1 MSPKRRERWY
11 SMDGQRR
18 IHQSALQSNA
28 GPRRLISLIV
38 LLVLVLIMIQQVS
51 DPKKVG
57 KVAGAVGLLP
67 QSTQKNATQNNAT
80 QNIATQSNPASPSN
94 PSGASSVLAPQSP
107 LDLPSK
113 QVPDGLS
120 PAVEALGLASPDPD
134 VERQSQVLE
143 VLLKNLPDDVKATL
157 ADRLFGIIDQRAPQS
172 SDPTGSDRQSG
183 LKLWSSDAQRSILR
197 WIDLS
202 DSTTADHAMLTEVRE
217 SLERWTQLEPLSSP
231 PESLAGFQRS
241 LQLAMDRALM
251 SDLSDNTP
259 WKTTERLAL
268 ARLLVRA
275 SDLSPQF
282 DTLIRIDAVP
292 TIAIPQLLSQTDT
305 LRGRCFRTL
314 GTIGRIDQPSSMEL
328 ADGRKLNYSVF
339 WLRPEDL
346 SDQPINV
353 YVPEGVA
360 AARELQVG
368 DSLQVAGLIA
378 KRRAYASKRG
388 GEIAPVLIATGLLL
402 DDASEP
408 QGPSLANKGQS
419 LGISKEL
426 ARLRNPIP
434 WIPPVDRQIPLDLV
448 ERALSGH
455 LGKIPF
461 GSSETNDVDSL
472 ARNPY
477 VLASLATVL
486 KFQNEIDTVVSG
498 DNSAMLAVAP
508 DPREFQGQG
517 LLGAW
522 HGQVIEA
529 RTIRIDPNLM
539 PGLGWKEVYA
549 LKLAPNLQVIAK
561 DVPALWLSASELN
574 QPICVQGLGLISMEK
589 ENQPQ
594 GGNSHVPQVVV
605 ASRVAWQSHRSTTG
619 PSTAQQASGL
629 QPELSAGW
637 SALLRSHWDLAFC
650 DAIELLQG
658 QSLTSK
664 DTRPFYTLLA
674 ASNEPQS
681 QETQARA
688 YSVMEWIR
696 RTESMKSTKSL
707 VREQQRSVAERIDA
721 RVQIR
726 RIQRVDVRN
735 AQSQAWL
742 GSNHYY
748 QLDGL
753 ADIGPS
759 RIEVKYGK
767 EYEPIAYEREFPI
780 TLVATKLPAWLL
792 SDPTTLISSSD
803 LSQETIDLDSASS
816 IAWTTKIRVDVSGYA
831 YRIWRFRTPQVSAV
845 TQDTGYQQAP
855 MLVVDRWNLP
865 EGPLVSDTL
874 QSDRASS
881 SSSSN
886 SWSIGSILTTLL
898 GLLAIAWIAY
908 RMNATAKPRLK
919 PPERRKDRI

>member
-1 MSPKRRERWY
+1 
-11 SMDGQRR
+11 
-18 IHQSALQSNA
+18 
-28 GPRRLISLIV
+28 
-38 LLVLVLIMIQQVS
+38 MIQQVS

-67 QSTQKNATQNNAT
+67 QSTQNNATQNNPP
-80 QNIATQSNPASPSN
+80 QSNTASPSN

-107 LDLPSK
+107 TDLPKSTDLPSE

-120 PAVEALGLASPDPD
+120 TAVEALGLASPDPD

-143 VLLKNLPDDVKATL
+143 VLLKNLPDGVKATL
-157 ADRLFGIIDQRAPQS
+157 ADRLFGILDQRAPQS
-172 SDPTGSDRQSG
+172 PDPTASDRQAG

-202 DSTTADHAMLTEVRE
+202 DSTTADHTMLTEVRE
-217 SLERWTQLEPLSSP
+217 SLERWTQLEP
-231 PESLAGFQRS
+231 LAGFQRS

-251 SDLSDNTP
+251 SDLADNTP

-275 SDLSPQF
+275 SDLSRQF
-282 DTLIRIDAVP
+282 DTSIRIDAVP

-368 DSLQVAGLIA
+368 DSLHVAGLIA

-408 QGPSLANKGQS
+408 QGPSLANNGQS
-419 LGISKEL
+419 LVISKEL

-472 ARNPY
+472 AKNTS

-508 DPREFQGQG
+508 NPLEFQGQG

-561 DVPALWLSASELN
+561 DVPALWLSASALN

-589 ENQPQ
+589 ESQPQ
-594 GGNSHVPQVVV
+594 GGNPRVPQVVV
-605 ASRVAWQSHRSTTG
+605 ASRVSWQFHRSATG
-619 PSTAQQASGL
+619 SSTAQQASGL

-637 SALLRSHWDLAFC
+637 SALLRSNWDLAFC
-650 DAIELLQG
+650 DAIELLHG

-696 RTESMKSTKSL
+696 RTESMKSNKSL
-707 VREQQRSVAERIDA
+707 VREQQRSVGERIDA

-742 GSNHYY
+742 GSNHYF

-767 EYEPIAYEREFPI
+767 DYEPIAYEREFPI

-865 EGPLVSDTL
+865 EGPLVSDSL
-874 QSDRASS
+874 ESDRASVP
-881 SSSSN
+881 SN
-886 SWSIGSILTTLL
+886 MWSIGSILTTLL
-898 GLLAIAWIAY
+898 GLLAIAWFAY

>member
-1 MSPKRRERWY
+1 
-11 SMDGQRR
+11 MDGQRR

-57 KVAGAVGLLP
+57 RVAGAVGLLP
-67 QSTQKNATQNNAT
+67 QSPQNNATRNNAT
-80 QNIATQSNPASPSN
+80 QNHPATASN
-94 PSGASSVLAPQSP
+94 PSGASSVPAPQSP
-107 LDLPSK
+107 TDLPSK

-157 ADRLFGIIDQRAPQS
+157 ADRLFGIIDQRAPKS
-172 SDPTGSDRQSG
+172 SDPTGSDRQAG

-202 DSTTADHAMLTEVRE
+202 DSTAADHAMLTEVRE
-217 SLERWTQLEPLSSP
+217 SLDRWTQLEPLAPP

-251 SDLSDNTP
+251 SDLADNTP

-275 SDLSPQF
+275 SDLSRQF
-282 DTLIRIDAVP
+282 DHAIRIDAVP
-292 TIAIPQLLSQTDT
+292 SIAIPQLLSQTDT

-408 QGPSLANKGQS
+408 QGPSLANNGQS

-448 ERALSGH
+448 ERSLSGH

-461 GSSETNDVDSL
+461 GSSESNDVDSL
-472 ARNPY
+472 ARNPS

-498 DNSAMLAVAP
+498 YNSAMLAVAP
-508 DPREFQGQG
+508 NPLEFQGQG

-594 GGNSHVPQVVV
+594 GENPRVPQVVV

-619 PSTAQQASGL
+619 PSTAQEASGL

-742 GSNHYY
+742 GSNHYF

-767 EYEPIAYEREFPI
+767 DYEPIAYEREFPI

-792 SDPTTLISSSD
+792 SDPATLISSSD

-865 EGPLVSDTL
+865 EGPLVSDSL
-874 QSDRASS
+874 QSDRASSS

-898 GLLAIAWIAY
+898 GLLAIAWFAY
-908 RMNATAKPRLK
+908 RMNATAKARLK

>member
-1 MSPKRRERWY
+1 
-11 SMDGQRR
+11 MDGQRR

-67 QSTQKNATQNNAT
+67 QSTQNNATQNNPP
-80 QNIATQSNPASPSN
+80 QSNTASPSN

-107 LDLPSK
+107 TDLPKSTDLPSE

-120 PAVEALGLASPDPD
+120 TAVEALGLASPDPD

-143 VLLKNLPDDVKATL
+143 VLLKNLPDGVKATL
-157 ADRLFGIIDQRAPQS
+157 ADRLFGILDQRAPQS
-172 SDPTGSDRQSG
+172 PDPTASDRQAG

-202 DSTTADHAMLTEVRE
+202 DSTTADHTMLTEVRE
-217 SLERWTQLEPLSSP
+217 SLERWTQLEP
-231 PESLAGFQRS
+231 LAGFQRS

-251 SDLSDNTP
+251 SDLADNTP

-275 SDLSPQF
+275 SDLSRQF
-282 DTLIRIDAVP
+282 DTSIRIDAVP

-368 DSLQVAGLIA
+368 DSLHVAGLIA

-408 QGPSLANKGQS
+408 QGPSLANNGQS
-419 LGISKEL
+419 LVISKEL

-472 ARNPY
+472 AKNTS

-508 DPREFQGQG
+508 NPLEFQGQG

-561 DVPALWLSASELN
+561 DVPALWLSASALN

-589 ENQPQ
+589 ESQPQ
-594 GGNSHVPQVVV
+594 GGNPRVPQVVV
-605 ASRVAWQSHRSTTG
+605 ASRVAWQSHRSATG
-619 PSTAQQASGL
+619 SSTAQQASGL

-637 SALLRSHWDLAFC
+637 SALLRSNWDLAFC

-696 RTESMKSTKSL
+696 RTESMKSNKSL
-707 VREQQRSVAERIDA
+707 VREQQRSVGERIDA

-742 GSNHYY
+742 GSNHYF

-767 EYEPIAYEREFPI
+767 DYEPIAYEREFPI

-865 EGPLVSDTL
+865 EGPLVSDSL
-874 QSDRASS
+874 ESDRASVP
-881 SSSSN
+881 SN
-886 SWSIGSILTTLL
+886 MWSIGSILTTLL
-898 GLLAIAWIAY
+898 GLLAIAWFAY

>member
-1 MSPKRRERWY
+1 
-11 SMDGQRR
+11 
-18 IHQSALQSNA
+18 
-28 GPRRLISLIV
+28 
-38 LLVLVLIMIQQVS
+38 MIQQVS

-67 QSTQKNATQNNAT
+67 QSNT
-80 QNIATQSNPASPSN
+80 ASPSN

-107 LDLPSK
+107 TDLPKSTDLPSE

-120 PAVEALGLASPDPD
+120 TAVEALGLASPDPD

-157 ADRLFGIIDQRAPQS
+157 ADRLFGILDQRAPQS
-172 SDPTGSDRQSG
+172 PDPTASDRQAG
-183 LKLWSSDAQRSILR
+183 LKLWSSDAQRSIVR

-217 SLERWTQLEPLSSP
+217 SLERWTQLEPL
-231 PESLAGFQRS
+231 AGFQRS

-251 SDLSDNTP
+251 SDLADNTP

-275 SDLSPQF
+275 SDLSRQF
-282 DTLIRIDAVP
+282 DTSIRIDAVP

-402 DDASEP
+402 ADASEP
-408 QGPSLANKGQS
+408 QGPSLANNGQS

-472 ARNPY
+472 AKNPS

-486 KFQNEIDTVVSG
+486 KFQNEIDTVVSS

-508 DPREFQGQG
+508 NPLEFQGQG

-561 DVPALWLSASELN
+561 DVPALWLSASALN

-594 GGNSHVPQVVV
+594 GENPRVPQVVV

-619 PSTAQQASGL
+619 SSTALQASGL
-629 QPELSAGW
+629 QPELSPGW
-637 SALLRSHWDLAFC
+637 TALLRSHWDLAFC

-674 ASNEPQS
+674 ASNEAQS

-742 GSNHYY
+742 GSNHYF

-767 EYEPIAYEREFPI
+767 DYEPIAYEREFPI

-865 EGPLVSDTL
+865 EGPLVSDRL
-874 QSDRASS
+874 ESDRASVP
-881 SSSSN
+881 SN

-898 GLLAIAWIAY
+898 GLLAIAWFAY

>member
-1 MSPKRRERWY
+1 
-11 SMDGQRR
+11 
-18 IHQSALQSNA
+18 
-28 GPRRLISLIV
+28 
-38 LLVLVLIMIQQVS
+38 MIQQVS

-67 QSTQKNATQNNAT
+67 PTSQNDATQNHATQNNAEM
-80 QNIATQSNPASPSN
+80 PSN
-94 PSGASSVLAPQSP
+94 SLVTSSGRALESPPEIPSS
-107 LDLPSK
+107 
-113 QVPDGLS
+113 QVSDGLS
-120 PAVEALGLASPDPD
+120 GVVEGLGLSSPDPD

-143 VLLKNLPDDVKATL
+143 VLLKNLPDEVKATL
-157 ADRLFGIIDQRAPQS
+157 AERLFGIIDQKAPQS
-172 SDPTGSDRQSG
+172 PVPTASDRQAS
-183 LKLWSSDAQRSILR
+183 LKLWSSDAQRSIQR

-202 DSTTADHAMLTEVRE
+202 DSTTADHAMLNALLER
-217 SLERWTQLEPLSSP
+217 LERWTQLEPMAP
-231 PESLAGFQRS
+231 GPESLAGFQRS
-241 LQLAMDRALM
+241 LQLAFDRALM

-275 SDLSPQF
+275 SDLFRQLDPS
-282 DTLIRIDAVP
+282 IRIDAVP

-305 LRGRCFRTL
+305 LRGRCFRTR

-328 ADGRKLNYSVF
+328 ADGRKLNYMVF
-339 WLRPEDL
+339 WLKPEDL

-378 KRRAYASKRG
+378 KRRAYASNRG

-402 DDASEP
+402 DVAPEL
-408 QGPSLANKGQS
+408 QGSSLANNGQS
-419 LGISKEL
+419 LMISKEL
-426 ARLRNPIP
+426 ARLRNPMP
-434 WIPPVDRQIPLDLV
+434 WTPPVDRQIPLDLV

-461 GSSETNDVDSL
+461 GSSKSNDKTKDESNDVDSL
-472 ARNPY
+472 ARNLS

-498 DNSAMLAVAP
+498 ENSALLSVAP
-508 DPREFQGQG
+508 NPEEFQGQG

-529 RTIRIDPNLM
+529 RTLRIDPNLM

-574 QPICVQGLGLISMEK
+574 QPICVQGLGLISQVQ
-589 ENQPQ
+589 ENHSEA
-594 GGNSHVPQVVV
+594 GNRSLPQVVI
-605 ASRVAWQSHRSTTG
+605 ASRVAWQSHRSATG
-619 PSTAQQASGL
+619 QSTDQLAIGL
-629 QPELSAGW
+629 QPKLSPGW
-637 SALLRSHWDLAFC
+637 TALLRSHWDLASC
-650 DAIELLQG
+650 DAIELLHG

-674 ASNEPQS
+674 ASNETQS
-681 QETQARA
+681 QETEARA

-767 EYEPIAYEREFPI
+767 DYEPIAYEREFPI

-803 LSQETIDLDSASS
+803 LSQETTDLDSASS

-855 MLVVDRWNLP
+855 MLVVDRWNLSQ
-865 EGPLVSDTL
+865 GPLGADSL
-874 QSDRASS
+874 GSDRATGP
-881 SSSSN
+881 SN

-898 GLLAIAWIAY
+898 GLLAIAWFAY
-908 RMNATAKPRLK
+908 RLYA
-919 PPERRKDRI
+919 

>member
-1 MSPKRRERWY
+1 
-11 SMDGQRR
+11 MDGQRR

-67 QSTQKNATQNNAT
+67 QSTQNNATRNNAT
-80 QNIATQSNPASPSN
+80 QNHPATASN
-94 PSGASSVLAPQSP
+94 PSGASSVLATQSP
-107 LDLPSK
+107 TDLPSK

-157 ADRLFGIIDQRAPQS
+157 ADRLFGIIDQRAPKS
-172 SDPTGSDRQSG
+172 SDPTGSDRQAG

-202 DSTTADHAMLTEVRE
+202 DSTAADHAMLTEVRE
-217 SLERWTQLEPLSSP
+217 SLDRWTQLEPLAPP

-251 SDLSDNTP
+251 SDLADNTP

-275 SDLSPQF
+275 SDLSRQF
-282 DTLIRIDAVP
+282 DHAIRIDAVP
-292 TIAIPQLLSQTDT
+292 SIAIPQLLTQTDT

-339 WLRPEDL
+339 WLRPEDV

-378 KRRAYASKRG
+378 KRRAYASQRG

-402 DDASEP
+402 DDASEL
-408 QGPSLANKGQS
+408 QGPSLANNGQS
-419 LGISKEL
+419 LGVSKEL

-448 ERALSGH
+448 ERSLSGH

-461 GSSETNDVDSL
+461 GSSESNDVDSL
-472 ARNPY
+472 ARNPS

-486 KFQNEIDTVVSG
+486 KFQNEIDTVISG

-508 DPREFQGQG
+508 NPLEFQGQG

-574 QPICVQGLGLISMEK
+574 QPICVQGLGLISQEK
-589 ENQPQ
+589 ENQSE
-594 GGNSHVPQVVV
+594 GANRSVPQVVI

-619 PSTAQQASGL
+619 QNMAQQASGL

-664 DTRPFYTLLA
+664 ETRPFYTLLA
-674 ASNEPQS
+674 ASNAPQS

-726 RIQRVDVRN
+726 RIQRVDVHN

-767 EYEPIAYEREFPI
+767 DYEPIAYEREFPI

-792 SDPTTLISSSD
+792 SDPATLISSSD

-865 EGPLVSDTL
+865 EGPLVSDSL
-874 QSDRASS
+874 ESDRASA
-881 SSSSN
+881 SSN

-898 GLLAIAWIAY
+898 GLLAIAWFAY
-908 RMNATAKPRLK
+908 RFYT
-919 PPERRKDRI
+919 

>member
-1 MSPKRRERWY
+1 M
-11 SMDGQRR
+11 
-18 IHQSALQSNA
+18 
-28 GPRRLISLIV
+28 

-67 QSTQKNATQNNAT
+67 QSTQNNAT
-80 QNIATQSNPASPSN
+80 QNSTATPSN
-94 PSGASSVLAPQSP
+94 SSGTSSGTSSGRAPESP
-107 LDLPSK
+107 PDLPSS
-113 QVPDGLS
+113 QVSDGLS
-120 PAVEALGLASPDPD
+120 AAIEGLGLASPDPD

-143 VLLKNLPDDVKATL
+143 VLLKNLSDEVKTTL

-172 SDPTGSDRQSG
+172 PDPTASDRQAA

-202 DSTTADHAMLTEVRE
+202 DSTTADHAMLNAVRE
-217 SLERWTQLEPLSSP
+217 SLERWTQLEPLAP
-231 PESLAGFQRS
+231 LPESLSGFQRS

-275 SDLSPQF
+275 SDLFRQLDPS
-282 DTLIRIDAVP
+282 IRIDAVP

-305 LRGRCFRTL
+305 LRGRCFRTQ
-314 GTIGRIDQPSSMEL
+314 GTVGRIDQPSSMEL

-402 DDASEP
+402 DVAPEP
-408 QGPSLANKGQS
+408 QGSSLANNEQS
-419 LGISKEL
+419 MGISKEL
-426 ARLRNPIP
+426 ARLRNPMP
-434 WIPPVDRQIPLDLV
+434 WTPPVDRQIPLDLV

-455 LGKIPF
+455 FGKIPF
-461 GSSETNDVDSL
+461 GSSKTNDVDSL
-472 ARNPY
+472 ARNPS

-498 DNSAMLAVAP
+498 ENSAMLSVAP
-508 DPREFQGQG
+508 NPEQFQGQG

-529 RTIRIDPNLM
+529 RTLRIDPNLM

-574 QPICVQGLGLISMEK
+574 QPICVQGLGLISQEN
-589 ENQPQ
+589 ENQSE
-594 GGNSHVPQVVV
+594 GANRSVPQVVI
-605 ASRVAWQSHRSTTG
+605 ASRVAWQSHRSATG
-619 PSTAQQASGL
+619 QSTDQLATGL
-629 QPELSAGW
+629 QPKLSPGW
-637 SALLRSHWDLAFC
+637 TALLQSHWDLASC
-650 DAIELLQG
+650 DAIELLHG
-658 QSLTSK
+658 QSLSSK

-681 QETQARA
+681 QETEARA

-767 EYEPIAYEREFPI
+767 DYEPIAYEREFPI

-803 LSQETIDLDSASS
+803 LSQETIDLESASS

-865 EGPLVSDTL
+865 EGPLGSESL
-874 QSDRASS
+874 ESDRATGP
-881 SSSSN
+881 SN

-898 GLLAIAWIAY
+898 GLLAIAWFAY
-908 RMNATAKPRLK
+908 RMSATAKPRLK
-919 PPERRKDRI
+919 PPERRKDRV

>member
-1 MSPKRRERWY
+1 
-11 SMDGQRR
+11 
-18 IHQSALQSNA
+18 
-28 GPRRLISLIV
+28 
-38 LLVLVLIMIQQVS
+38 MIQQVS

-67 QSTQKNATQNNAT
+67 QSPRNNATRNNAT
-80 QNIATQSNPASPSN
+80 QNSPATPSN
-94 PSGASSVLAPQSP
+94 PSGASSVPAPQSP
-107 LDLPSK
+107 LYLPSS

-120 PAVEALGLASPDPD
+120 PAVEALGLASPVPD

-157 ADRLFGIIDQRAPQS
+157 ADRLFGIKDQRAPQS
-172 SDPTGSDRQSG
+172 PDPTASDRQAG

-202 DSTTADHAMLTEVRE
+202 DSTTADHAMLTAVRE
-217 SLERWTQLEPLSSP
+217 SLERWTQLEPLAP
-231 PESLAGFQRS
+231 LPEPLAGFQRS
-241 LQLAMDRALM
+241 LQLALDRALM

-275 SDLSPQF
+275 SDLSREF
-282 DTLIRIDAVP
+282 DHAIRIDAVP

-328 ADGRKLNYSVF
+328 AEGRKLNYSVF

-368 DSLQVAGLIA
+368 DTLQVAGLIA

-408 QGPSLANKGQS
+408 QGPSLANNGQS

-426 ARLRNPIP
+426 ARLRNPMP

-472 ARNPY
+472 ARNPSL
-477 VLASLATVL
+477 LASLATVL

-508 DPREFQGQG
+508 NPLEFQGQG

-574 QPICVQGLGLISMEK
+574 QPICVQGLGLISQESQ
-589 ENQPQ
+589 ENESQPQ
-594 GGNSHVPQVVV
+594 GGNPRVPQVVV

-619 PSTAQQASGL
+619 PNTAQQASGL

-637 SALLRSHWDLAFC
+637 TALLRSHWDLAFC
-650 DAIELLQG
+650 DAIELLHG
-658 QSLTSK
+658 QSLSSK

-696 RTESMKSTKSL
+696 RTESMKSTKAL

-767 EYEPIAYEREFPI
+767 DYESIAYEREFPI

-865 EGPLVSDTL
+865 EGPLVSDSL
-874 QSDRASS
+874 ESDRASAP
-881 SSSSN
+881 SN
-886 SWSIGSILTTLL
+886 SLSIGSILTTLL
-898 GLLAIAWIAY
+898 GLLAIAWFAY
-908 RMNATAKPRLK
+908 RMSATDKPRLK
-919 PPERRKDRI
+919 PPERRKDQV

>member
-1 MSPKRRERWY
+1 
-11 SMDGQRR
+11 MDGQRR

-28 GPRRLISLIV
+28 GPKRLISLIV

-67 QSTQKNATQNNAT
+67 QSPQNNAT
-80 QNIATQSNPASPSN
+80 QNSTATPSN
-94 PSGASSVLAPQSP
+94 SSGTSSGASSVLAPQSP
-107 LDLPSK
+107 TDLPTS
-113 QVPDGLS
+113 QLADGLS

-143 VLLKNLPDDVKATL
+143 VLLKNLPDEVKATL
-157 ADRLFGIIDQRAPQS
+157 ADRLFGIIDQKAPQS
-172 SDPTGSDRQSG
+172 PVPTASDRQAS

-202 DSTTADHAMLTEVRE
+202 DSTTADHAMLNAVGE
-217 SLERWTQLEPLSSP
+217 SLERWTQLEPLAP
-231 PESLAGFQRS
+231 LPESLAGFQRS

-275 SDLSPQF
+275 SDLFRQLDPS
-282 DTLIRIDAVP
+282 IRIDAVP

-305 LRGRCFRTL
+305 LRGRCFRTQ
-314 GTIGRIDQPSSMEL
+314 GTVGRIDQPSSMEL

-402 DDASEP
+402 DVAPEP
-408 QGPSLANKGQS
+408 QGSSLANNGQS

-426 ARLRNPIP
+426 ARLRNPMP

-461 GSSETNDVDSL
+461 GSSKFNDETNDETNDVDSL
-472 ARNPY
+472 ARNPS

-498 DNSAMLAVAP
+498 ENSAMLALAP
-508 DPREFQGQG
+508 NPENFQGQG

-522 HGQVIEA
+522 HGRVIEA
-529 RTIRIDPNLM
+529 RTLRIDPNLM

-574 QPICVQGLGLISMEK
+574 QPICVQGLGLISQEK
-589 ENQPQ
+589 ENQPEA
-594 GGNSHVPQVVV
+594 GNRSVPQVVI
-605 ASRVAWQSHRSTTG
+605 ASRVAWQSHQSATG
-619 PSTAQQASGL
+619 QGTDQLATGL
-629 QPELSAGW
+629 QPKLSPGW
-637 SALLRSHWDLAFC
+637 TALLQSHWDLASC
-650 DAIELLQG
+650 DAIELLHG
-658 QSLTSK
+658 QSLSSK

-681 QETQARA
+681 QETEARA

-767 EYEPIAYEREFPI
+767 DYEPIAYEREFPI

-803 LSQETIDLDSASS
+803 LSQETIDLESASS

-865 EGPLVSDTL
+865 QGPLGSESL
-874 QSDRASS
+874 ESDRATGP
-881 SSSSN
+881 SN
-886 SWSIGSILTTLL
+886 SWSIGSTLTTLL
-898 GLLAIAWIAY
+898 GLLAIAWFAY
-908 RMNATAKPRLK
+908 RMSATAKPRLK

>member
-1 MSPKRRERWY
+1 
-11 SMDGQRR
+11 MDGQRR

-67 QSTQKNATQNNAT
+67 QSPRNNATQNNA
-80 QNIATQSNPASPSN
+80 NQSNPASPSN
-94 PSGASSVLAPQSP
+94 PSGASSVPAPQSP
-107 LDLPSK
+107 TDLPSK

-157 ADRLFGIIDQRAPQS
+157 ADRLFGIIDQRSAQS
-172 SDPTGSDRQSG
+172 PDPTGSDRQAG

-202 DSTTADHAMLTEVRE
+202 DSTTADHAMLTAVRE
-217 SLERWTQLEPLSSP
+217 SLERWTQLEPLALP

-251 SDLSDNTP
+251 SDLADNTP

-275 SDLSPQF
+275 SDLSRQF

-292 TIAIPQLLSQTDT
+292 SIAIPQLLSQTDT

-353 YVPEGVA
+353 YVPDGVA
-360 AARELQVG
+360 AARDLQVG

-408 QGPSLANKGQS
+408 QGPSLANNGQS

-472 ARNPY
+472 ARNPS

-508 DPREFQGQG
+508 DPLEFQGQG

-594 GGNSHVPQVVV
+594 GGNPHVPQVVV

-619 PSTAQQASGL
+619 SSTAQQASGL

-767 EYEPIAYEREFPI
+767 DYEPIAYEREFPI

-865 EGPLVSDTL
+865 EGPLVSGSL
-874 QSDRASS
+874 ESDRASSS

-898 GLLAIAWIAY
+898 GLLAIAWFAY

>member
-67 QSTQKNATQNNAT
+67 QSTQNNAT
-80 QNIATQSNPASPSN
+80 RNNATRNNATQSNPASPSN
-94 PSGASSVLAPQSP
+94 PSGASSVPAPQSP
-107 LDLPSK
+107 TDLPSK

-143 VLLKNLPDDVKATL
+143 VLLKNLPDEVKATL
-157 ADRLFGIIDQRAPQS
+157 ADRLFGIIDQRAPKS
-172 SDPTGSDRQSG
+172 SDPTGSDRQAG
-183 LKLWSSDAQRSILR
+183 LKLWSSDAQRSIVR

-202 DSTTADHAMLTEVRE
+202 DSTTADHAMLTALRE
-217 SLERWTQLEPLSSP
+217 SLERWTQLEPLASP

-251 SDLSDNTP
+251 SDLADNTP

-282 DTLIRIDAVP
+282 DTSIRIDAVP

-408 QGPSLANKGQS
+408 QGPSLANNRQS

-461 GSSETNDVDSL
+461 GSSESNDVDSL
-472 ARNPY
+472 ARNPS

-498 DNSAMLAVAP
+498 DNSTMLAVAP
-508 DPREFQGQG
+508 DPLEFQGQG

-549 LKLAPNLQVIAK
+549 LKLAPNLQIIAK

-589 ENQPQ
+589 ENQPE
-594 GGNSHVPQVVV
+594 GGNPHVPQVVV
-605 ASRVAWQSHRSTTG
+605 ASGVAWQSHRSTTG
-619 PSTAQQASGL
+619 PSTAQEASGL

-767 EYEPIAYEREFPI
+767 DYEPIAYEREFPI

-792 SDPTTLISSSD
+792 SDPATLVSSSD

-865 EGPLVSDTL
+865 EGPLVSDSL
-874 QSDRASS
+874 ESDRASVP
-881 SSSSN
+881 SN

-898 GLLAIAWIAY
+898 GLLAIAWFAY

>member
-1 MSPKRRERWY
+1 
-11 SMDGQRR
+11 MDGQRR

-67 QSTQKNATQNNAT
+67 QSNT
-80 QNIATQSNPASPSN
+80 ASPSN

-107 LDLPSK
+107 TDLPKSTDLPSE

-120 PAVEALGLASPDPD
+120 TAVEALGLASPDPD

-157 ADRLFGIIDQRAPQS
+157 ADRLFGILDQRAPQS
-172 SDPTGSDRQSG
+172 PDPTASDRQAG
-183 LKLWSSDAQRSILR
+183 LKLWSSDAQRSIVR

-202 DSTTADHAMLTEVRE
+202 DSTTADHAMLTKVRE
-217 SLERWTQLEPLSSP
+217 SLERWTQLEP
-231 PESLAGFQRS
+231 LAGFQRS

-275 SDLSPQF
+275 SDLSRQF
-282 DTLIRIDAVP
+282 DTSIRIDAVP

-402 DDASEP
+402 ADASEP
-408 QGPSLANKGQS
+408 QGPSLANNGQS

-472 ARNPY
+472 AKNPS

-486 KFQNEIDTVVSG
+486 KFQNEIDTVVSS

-508 DPREFQGQG
+508 NPLEFQGQG

-561 DVPALWLSASELN
+561 DVPALWLSASALN

-589 ENQPQ
+589 ENQPE
-594 GGNSHVPQVVV
+594 GGNPRVPQVVV

-619 PSTAQQASGL
+619 SSTALQASGL

-637 SALLRSHWDLAFC
+637 TALLRSHWDLAFC
-650 DAIELLQG
+650 DAIELLHG

-696 RTESMKSTKSL
+696 RTESMKSNKSL
-707 VREQQRSVAERIDA
+707 VREQQRSVGERIDA

-742 GSNHYY
+742 GSNHYF

-767 EYEPIAYEREFPI
+767 DYEPIAYEREFPI

-865 EGPLVSDTL
+865 EGPLVSDRL
-874 QSDRASS
+874 ESDRASVP
-881 SSSSN
+881 SN

-898 GLLAIAWIAY
+898 GLLAIAWFAY

>member
-28 GPRRLISLIV
+28 GPKRLISLIV

-67 QSTQKNATQNNAT
+67 QSTQNNATQNNAT
-80 QNIATQSNPASPSN
+80 QNN
-94 PSGASSVLAPQSP
+94 APQNNPETPSTSSGTSSGRAPESP
-107 LDLPSK
+107 PDLPSS
-113 QVPDGLS
+113 QVSDGLS
-120 PAVEALGLASPDPD
+120 AAIEGLGLASPAPD

-143 VLLKNLPDDVKATL
+143 VLLKNLPDEVKATL
-157 ADRLFGIIDQRAPQS
+157 ADRLFGIIDQKAPQS
-172 SDPTGSDRQSG
+172 PDPTASDRQAA

-202 DSTTADHAMLTEVRE
+202 DSTTADHAMLNAVRE
-217 SLERWTQLEPLSSP
+217 SLERWTQLEPLAP
-231 PESLAGFQRS
+231 LPESLSGFQRS

-275 SDLSPQF
+275 SDLFRQLDPS
-282 DTLIRIDAVP
+282 IRIDAVP

-305 LRGRCFRTL
+305 LRGRCFRTQ
-314 GTIGRIDQPSSMEL
+314 GTVGRIDQPSSIEL

-402 DDASEP
+402 DVAPEP
-408 QGPSLANKGQS
+408 QGSSLANNGQS

-426 ARLRNPIP
+426 ARLRNPMP

-461 GSSETNDVDSL
+461 GSSKFNDETNDETNDVDSL
-472 ARNPY
+472 ARNPS

-498 DNSAMLAVAP
+498 ENSAMLALAP
-508 DPREFQGQG
+508 NPENFQGQG

-522 HGQVIEA
+522 HGRVIEA
-529 RTIRIDPNLM
+529 RTLRIDPNLM

-574 QPICVQGLGLISMEK
+574 QPICVQGLGLISQEK
-589 ENQPQ
+589 ENQSE
-594 GGNSHVPQVVV
+594 GANRSVPQVVI
-605 ASRVAWQSHRSTTG
+605 ASRVAWQSHRSATG
-619 PSTAQQASGL
+619 QSTDQLATGL
-629 QPELSAGW
+629 QPKLSPGW
-637 SALLRSHWDLAFC
+637 TALLQSHWDLASC
-650 DAIELLQG
+650 DAIELLHG
-658 QSLTSK
+658 QSLSSK

-681 QETQARA
+681 QETEARA

-767 EYEPIAYEREFPI
+767 DYEPIAYEREFPI

-865 EGPLVSDTL
+865 QGPLGSESL
-874 QSDRASS
+874 ESDRATGP
-881 SSSSN
+881 SN

-898 GLLAIAWIAY
+898 GLLAIAWFAY
-908 RMNATAKPRLK
+908 RLYA
-919 PPERRKDRI
+919 

>member
-1 MSPKRRERWY
+1 
-11 SMDGQRR
+11 
-18 IHQSALQSNA
+18 
-28 GPRRLISLIV
+28 
-38 LLVLVLIMIQQVS
+38 MIQQVS

-67 QSTQKNATQNNAT
+67 QSTQNNATQNNAT
-80 QNIATQSNPASPSN
+80 QNN
-94 PSGASSVLAPQSP
+94 APQNNPETPSTSSGTSSGRAPESP
-107 LDLPSK
+107 PDLPSS
-113 QVPDGLS
+113 QVSDGLS
-120 PAVEALGLASPDPD
+120 AAIEGLGLASPAPD

-143 VLLKNLPDDVKATL
+143 VLLKNLPDEVKATL
-157 ADRLFGIIDQRAPQS
+157 ADRLFGIIDQKAPQS
-172 SDPTGSDRQSG
+172 PDPTASDRQAA

-202 DSTTADHAMLTEVRE
+202 DSTTADHAMLNAVRE
-217 SLERWTQLEPLSSP
+217 SLERWTQLEPLAP
-231 PESLAGFQRS
+231 LPESLSGFQRS

-275 SDLSPQF
+275 SDLFRQLDPS
-282 DTLIRIDAVP
+282 IRIDAVP

-305 LRGRCFRTL
+305 LRGRCFRTQ
-314 GTIGRIDQPSSMEL
+314 GTVGRIDQPSSIEL

-402 DDASEP
+402 DVAPEP
-408 QGPSLANKGQS
+408 QGSSLANNGQS

-426 ARLRNPIP
+426 ARLRNPMP

-461 GSSETNDVDSL
+461 GSSKFNDETNDETNDVDSL
-472 ARNPY
+472 ARNPS

-498 DNSAMLAVAP
+498 ENSAMLALAP
-508 DPREFQGQG
+508 NPENFQGQG

-522 HGQVIEA
+522 HGRVIEA
-529 RTIRIDPNLM
+529 RTLRIDPNLM

-574 QPICVQGLGLISMEK
+574 QPICVQGLGLISQEK
-589 ENQPQ
+589 ENQSEGANRSVP
-594 GGNSHVPQVVV
+594 HVVI
-605 ASRVAWQSHRSTTG
+605 ASRVAWQSHRSATG
-619 PSTAQQASGL
+619 QSTDQLATGL
-629 QPELSAGW
+629 QPKLSPGW
-637 SALLRSHWDLAFC
+637 TALLQSHWDLASC
-650 DAIELLQG
+650 DAIELLHG
-658 QSLTSK
+658 QSLSSK

-681 QETQARA
+681 QETEARA

-767 EYEPIAYEREFPI
+767 DYEPIAYEREFPI

-865 EGPLVSDTL
+865 EGPLVSDSL
-874 QSDRASS
+874 ESDRASGPS
-881 SSSSN
+881 K

-898 GLLAIAWIAY
+898 GLLAIAWFAY
-908 RMNATAKPRLK
+908 RLYA
-919 PPERRKDRI
+919 

>member
-1 MSPKRRERWY
+1 
-11 SMDGQRR
+11 
-18 IHQSALQSNA
+18 
-28 GPRRLISLIV
+28 V

-67 QSTQKNATQNNAT
+67 QSTQNNATQNNPP
-80 QNIATQSNPASPSN
+80 QSNTASPSN

-107 LDLPSK
+107 TDLPKSTDLPSE

-120 PAVEALGLASPDPD
+120 TAVEALGLASPDPD

-143 VLLKNLPDDVKATL
+143 VLLKNLPDGVKATL
-157 ADRLFGIIDQRAPQS
+157 ADRLFGILDQRAPQS
-172 SDPTGSDRQSG
+172 PDPTASDRQAG

-202 DSTTADHAMLTEVRE
+202 DSTTADHTMLTEVRE
-217 SLERWTQLEPLSSP
+217 SLERWTQLEP
-231 PESLAGFQRS
+231 LAGFQRS

-251 SDLSDNTP
+251 SDLADNTP

-275 SDLSPQF
+275 SDLSRQF
-282 DTLIRIDAVP
+282 DTSIRIDAVP

-368 DSLQVAGLIA
+368 DSLHVAGLIA

-408 QGPSLANKGQS
+408 QGPSLANNGQS
-419 LGISKEL
+419 LVISKEL

-472 ARNPY
+472 AKNTS

-508 DPREFQGQG
+508 NPLEFQGQG

-561 DVPALWLSASELN
+561 DVPALWLSASALN

-589 ENQPQ
+589 ESQPQ
-594 GGNSHVPQVVV
+594 GGNPRVPQVVV
-605 ASRVAWQSHRSTTG
+605 ASRVAWQSHRSATG
-619 PSTAQQASGL
+619 SSTAQQASGL

-637 SALLRSHWDLAFC
+637 SALLRSNWDLAFC

-696 RTESMKSTKSL
+696 RTESMKSNKSL
-707 VREQQRSVAERIDA
+707 VREQQRSVGERIDA

-767 EYEPIAYEREFPI
+767 DYEPIAYEREFPI

-865 EGPLVSDTL
+865 EGPLVSDSL
-874 QSDRASS
+874 ESDRASVP
-881 SSSSN
+881 SN
-886 SWSIGSILTTLL
+886 MWSIGSILTTLL
-898 GLLAIAWIAY
+898 GLLAIAWFAY

>member
-18 IHQSALQSNA
+18 IHQSALQNNA

-67 QSTQKNATQNNAT
+67 PTSQNDATQNHATQNNAEM
-80 QNIATQSNPASPSN
+80 PSN
-94 PSGASSVLAPQSP
+94 SLVTSSGRALESPPEIPSS
-107 LDLPSK
+107 
-113 QVPDGLS
+113 QVSDGLS
-120 PAVEALGLASPDPD
+120 GVVEGLGLSSPDPD

-143 VLLKNLPDDVKATL
+143 VLLKNLPDEVKATL
-157 ADRLFGIIDQRAPQS
+157 AERLFGIIDQKAPQS
-172 SDPTGSDRQSG
+172 PVPTASDRQAS
-183 LKLWSSDAQRSILR
+183 LKLWSSDAQRSIQR

-202 DSTTADHAMLTEVRE
+202 DSTTADHAMLNALLER
-217 SLERWTQLEPLSSP
+217 LERWTQLEPMAP
-231 PESLAGFQRS
+231 GPESLAGFQRS
-241 LQLAMDRALM
+241 LQLAFDRALM

-275 SDLSPQF
+275 SDLFRQLDPS
-282 DTLIRIDAVP
+282 IRIDAVP

-305 LRGRCFRTL
+305 LRGRCFRTR

-328 ADGRKLNYSVF
+328 ADGRKLNYTVF
-339 WLRPEDL
+339 WLKPEDL

-378 KRRAYASKRG
+378 KRRAYASNRG

-402 DDASEP
+402 DVAPEL
-408 QGPSLANKGQS
+408 QGSSLANNGQS
-419 LGISKEL
+419 LMISKEL
-426 ARLRNPIP
+426 ARLRNPMP
-434 WIPPVDRQIPLDLV
+434 WTPPVDRQIPLDLV

-461 GSSETNDVDSL
+461 GSSKSNDKTKDESNDVDSL
-472 ARNPY
+472 ARNLS

-498 DNSAMLAVAP
+498 ENSALLSVAP
-508 DPREFQGQG
+508 NPEEFQGQG

-529 RTIRIDPNLM
+529 RTLRIDPNLM

-574 QPICVQGLGLISMEK
+574 QPICVQGLGLISQVQ
-589 ENQPQ
+589 ENHSEA
-594 GGNSHVPQVVV
+594 GNRSLPQVVI
-605 ASRVAWQSHRSTTG
+605 ASRVAWQSHRSATG
-619 PSTAQQASGL
+619 QSTDQLAIGL
-629 QPELSAGW
+629 QPKLSPGW
-637 SALLRSHWDLAFC
+637 TALLRSHWDLASC
-650 DAIELLQG
+650 DAIELLHG

-674 ASNEPQS
+674 ASNETQS
-681 QETQARA
+681 QETEARA

-767 EYEPIAYEREFPI
+767 DYEPIAYEREFPI

-803 LSQETIDLDSASS
+803 LSQETTDLDSASS

-855 MLVVDRWNLP
+855 MLVVDRWNLSQ
-865 EGPLVSDTL
+865 GPLGADSL
-874 QSDRASS
+874 GSDRATGP
-881 SSSSN
+881 SN

-898 GLLAIAWIAY
+898 GLLAIAWFAY
-908 RMNATAKPRLK
+908 RLYA
-919 PPERRKDRI
+919 

>member
-1 MSPKRRERWY
+1 M
-11 SMDGQRR
+11 
-18 IHQSALQSNA
+18 LN
-28 GPRRLISLIV
+28 
-38 LLVLVLIMIQQVS
+38 
-51 DPKKVG
+51 
-57 KVAGAVGLLP
+57 AVG
-67 QSTQKNATQNNAT
+67 
-80 QNIATQSNPASPSN
+80 
-94 PSGASSVLAPQSP
+94 
-107 LDLPSK
+107 
-113 QVPDGLS
+113 
-120 PAVEALGLASPDPD
+120 
-134 VERQSQVLE
+134 
-143 VLLKNLPDDVKATL
+143 
-157 ADRLFGIIDQRAPQS
+157 
-172 SDPTGSDRQSG
+172 
-183 LKLWSSDAQRSILR
+183 
-197 WIDLS
+197 
-202 DSTTADHAMLTEVRE
+202 E
-217 SLERWTQLEPLSSP
+217 SLERWTQLEPLAP
-231 PESLAGFQRS
+231 LPESLAGFQRS

-275 SDLSPQF
+275 SDLFRQLDPS
-282 DTLIRIDAVP
+282 IRIDAVP

-314 GTIGRIDQPSSMEL
+314 GTVGRIDQPSSIEL

-353 YVPEGVA
+353 YVPERVA

-402 DDASEP
+402 DVAPEP
-408 QGPSLANKGQS
+408 QGSSLANNGQS

-426 ARLRNPIP
+426 ARLRNPMP

-461 GSSETNDVDSL
+461 GSSKFNDETNDETNDVDSL
-472 ARNPY
+472 ARNPS

-498 DNSAMLAVAP
+498 ENSAMLALAP
-508 DPREFQGQG
+508 NPENFQGQG

-522 HGQVIEA
+522 HGRVIEA
-529 RTIRIDPNLM
+529 RTLRIDPNLM

-574 QPICVQGLGLISMEK
+574 QPICVQGLGLISQEK
-589 ENQPQ
+589 ENQPE
-594 GGNSHVPQVVV
+594 GANRSVPQVVI
-605 ASRVAWQSHRSTTG
+605 ASRVAWQSHQSATG
-619 PSTAQQASGL
+619 QGTDQLATGL
-629 QPELSAGW
+629 QPKLSPGW
-637 SALLRSHWDLAFC
+637 TALLQSHWDLASC
-650 DAIELLQG
+650 DAIELLHG
-658 QSLTSK
+658 QSLSSK

-681 QETQARA
+681 QETEARA

-767 EYEPIAYEREFPI
+767 DYEPIAYEREFPI

-865 EGPLVSDTL
+865 EGPLVSDSL
-874 QSDRASS
+874 ESDRASGPS
-881 SSSSN
+881 K

-898 GLLAIAWIAY
+898 GLLAIAWFAY
-908 RMNATAKPRLK
+908 RLYA
-919 PPERRKDRI
+919 

>member
-1 MSPKRRERWY
+1 
-11 SMDGQRR
+11 MDGQRR

-67 QSTQKNATQNNAT
+67 QSTQKNATQNNPP
-80 QNIATQSNPASPSN
+80 QSNTASPSN

-107 LDLPSK
+107 TDLPKSTDLPSE

-120 PAVEALGLASPDPD
+120 TAVEALGLASPDPD

-157 ADRLFGIIDQRAPQS
+157 ADRLFGILDQRAPQS
-172 SDPTGSDRQSG
+172 PDPTASDRQAG
-183 LKLWSSDAQRSILR
+183 LKLWSSDAQRSIVR

-217 SLERWTQLEPLSSP
+217 SLERWTQLEP
-231 PESLAGFQRS
+231 LAGFQRS

-275 SDLSPQF
+275 SDLSRQF
-282 DTLIRIDAVP
+282 DTSIRIDAVP

-360 AARELQVG
+360 AAREFQVG

-408 QGPSLANKGQS
+408 QGPSLANNGQS
-419 LGISKEL
+419 LVISKEL

-455 LGKIPF
+455 LGKISF

-472 ARNPY
+472 AKNTS

-486 KFQNEIDTVVSG
+486 KFQNEIDTVISG

-508 DPREFQGQG
+508 NPLEFQGQG

-561 DVPALWLSASELN
+561 DVPALWLSASALN
-574 QPICVQGLGLISMEK
+574 QPICVQGLGLISQESQ
-589 ENQPQ
+589 ENGNQPE
-594 GGNSHVPQVVV
+594 GGNPRVPQVVV

-619 PSTAQQASGL
+619 SSAALQASGL

-637 SALLRSHWDLAFC
+637 TALLRSHWDLAFC
-650 DAIELLQG
+650 DAVELLQG

-688 YSVMEWIR
+688 YNVMEWIR

-707 VREQQRSVAERIDA
+707 VREQQRSVGERIDA

-767 EYEPIAYEREFPI
+767 DYEPIAYEREFPI

-792 SDPTTLISSSD
+792 SDPATLISSSD

-865 EGPLVSDTL
+865 EGPLVSGSL
-874 QSDRASS
+874 EFDRASVP
-881 SSSSN
+881 SN

-898 GLLAIAWIAY
+898 GLLAIAWFAY

>member
-1 MSPKRRERWY
+1 
-11 SMDGQRR
+11 MDGQRR

-67 QSTQKNATQNNAT
+67 QSNT
-80 QNIATQSNPASPSN
+80 ASPSN

-107 LDLPSK
+107 TDLPKSTDLPSE

-120 PAVEALGLASPDPD
+120 TAVEALGLASPDPD

-157 ADRLFGIIDQRAPQS
+157 ADRLFGILDQRAPQS
-172 SDPTGSDRQSG
+172 PDPTASDRQAG
-183 LKLWSSDAQRSILR
+183 LKLWSSDAQRSIVR

-217 SLERWTQLEPLSSP
+217 SLERWTQLEP
-231 PESLAGFQRS
+231 LAGFQRS

-275 SDLSPQF
+275 SDLSRQF
-282 DTLIRIDAVP
+282 DTSIRIDAVP

-402 DDASEP
+402 ADASEP
-408 QGPSLANKGQS
+408 QGPSLANNGQS

-472 ARNPY
+472 AKNPS

-486 KFQNEIDTVVSG
+486 KFQNEIDTVVSS

-508 DPREFQGQG
+508 NPLEFQGQG

-561 DVPALWLSASELN
+561 DVPALWLSASALN
-574 QPICVQGLGLISMEK
+574 QPICVQGLGLISQESQEK
-589 ENQPQ
+589 ESQPQ
-594 GGNSHVPQVVV
+594 GGNPRVPQVVV

-619 PSTAQQASGL
+619 SSTAQQASGL

-637 SALLRSHWDLAFC
+637 TALLRSHWDLAFC

-707 VREQQRSVAERIDA
+707 VREQQRSVGERIDA

-742 GSNHYY
+742 GSNHYF

-767 EYEPIAYEREFPI
+767 DYEPIAYEREFPI

-865 EGPLVSDTL
+865 EGPLVSDSFE
-874 QSDRASS
+874 SDRASA
-881 SSSSN
+881 SSN

-898 GLLAIAWIAY
+898 GLLAIAWFAY

>member
-1 MSPKRRERWY
+1 
-11 SMDGQRR
+11 
-18 IHQSALQSNA
+18 
-28 GPRRLISLIV
+28 
-38 LLVLVLIMIQQVS
+38 MIQQVS

-67 QSTQKNATQNNAT
+67 QSTQNNATQNNAT
-80 QNIATQSNPASPSN
+80 QNNATQNNATQSNPASPSN
-94 PSGASSVLAPQSP
+94 PSGASSVPAPQSP
-107 LDLPSK
+107 TDLPSK
-113 QVPDGLS
+113 QVPDGLC

-143 VLLKNLPDDVKATL
+143 VLLKNLPDEVKATL
-157 ADRLFGIIDQRAPQS
+157 ADRLFGIIDQRAPKS
-172 SDPTGSDRQSG
+172 SDPTGSDRQAG
-183 LKLWSSDAQRSILR
+183 LKLWSSDAQRSIVR

-202 DSTTADHAMLTEVRE
+202 DSTTADHAMLTALRE
-217 SLERWTQLEPLSSP
+217 SLERWTQLEPLASP

-251 SDLSDNTP
+251 SDLADNTP

-282 DTLIRIDAVP
+282 DTSIRIDAVP

-408 QGPSLANKGQS
+408 QGPSLANNRQS

-472 ARNPY
+472 ARNPS

-498 DNSAMLAVAP
+498 DNSAMLPVAP

-594 GGNSHVPQVVV
+594 GENPHVPQVVV

-619 PSTAQQASGL
+619 PSTAQEASGL

-674 ASNEPQS
+674 ASNEAQS

-742 GSNHYY
+742 GSNHYF

-767 EYEPIAYEREFPI
+767 DYEPIAYEREFPI

-792 SDPTTLISSSD
+792 SDPATLVSSSD

-865 EGPLVSDTL
+865 EGPLVSDSL
-874 QSDRASS
+874 ESDRASSSS

-898 GLLAIAWIAY
+898 GLLAIAWFAY

>member
-67 QSTQKNATQNNAT
+67 RSPQNNPTRNNAT
-80 QNIATQSNPASPSN
+80 QNNPASPSN
-94 PSGASSVLAPQSP
+94 PSGASSVPAPQSP
-107 LDLPSK
+107 TDLPSK

-157 ADRLFGIIDQRAPQS
+157 ADRLFGIIDQRAPKS
-172 SDPTGSDRQSG
+172 SDPTASDRQAG

-202 DSTTADHAMLTEVRE
+202 DSTTADHAMLTALRE
-217 SLERWTQLEPLSSP
+217 SLERWTQLEPLASP

-251 SDLSDNTP
+251 SDLADNTP

-275 SDLSPQF
+275 SDLSRQF

-292 TIAIPQLLSQTDT
+292 IIAIPQLLSQTDT

-360 AARELQVG
+360 SARELQVG

-408 QGPSLANKGQS
+408 QGPSLANNGQS

-472 ARNPY
+472 ARNPS

-508 DPREFQGQG
+508 DPLEFQGQG
-517 LLGAW
+517 LLGDW

-574 QPICVQGLGLISMEK
+574 QPICIQGLGLISMEK
-589 ENQPQ
+589 ENQPE
-594 GGNSHVPQVVV
+594 GGNPHVPQVVV

-619 PSTAQQASGL
+619 PSTAQEASGL

-865 EGPLVSDTL
+865 EGPLVSDSL
-874 QSDRASS
+874 QSDRASA
-881 SSSSN
+881 SSN

-898 GLLAIAWIAY
+898 GLLAIAWFAY
-908 RMNATAKPRLK
+908 RMNT
-919 PPERRKDRI
+919 

>member
-67 QSTQKNATQNNAT
+67 QTSQNDATQNHATQNNAEM
-80 QNIATQSNPASPSN
+80 PSN
-94 PSGASSVLAPQSP
+94 SLGTSSGRAPESPPEIPSS
-107 LDLPSK
+107 
-113 QVPDGLS
+113 QVSDGLS
-120 PAVEALGLASPDPD
+120 GVVEGLGLASPDPD

-143 VLLKNLPDDVKATL
+143 VLLKNLPDEVKATL
-157 ADRLFGIIDQRAPQS
+157 AERLFGIIDQKAPQS
-172 SDPTGSDRQSG
+172 PVPTASDRQAS
-183 LKLWSSDAQRSILR
+183 LKLWSSDAQRSIQR

-202 DSTTADHAMLTEVRE
+202 DSTTADHAMLNALLER
-217 SLERWTQLEPLSSP
+217 LERWTQLEPMAP
-231 PESLAGFQRS
+231 GPESLAGFQRS
-241 LQLAMDRALM
+241 LQLAFDRALM

-275 SDLSPQF
+275 SDLFRQLDPS
-282 DTLIRIDAVP
+282 IRIDAVP

-305 LRGRCFRTL
+305 LRGRCFRTQ

-328 ADGRKLNYSVF
+328 ADGRKLNYMVF
-339 WLRPEDL
+339 WLKPEDL

-402 DDASEP
+402 DVAPEL
-408 QGPSLANKGQS
+408 QGSSLANNGQS
-419 LGISKEL
+419 LMISKEL
-426 ARLRNPIP
+426 ARLRNPMP
-434 WIPPVDRQIPLDLV
+434 WTPPVDRQIPLDLV

-461 GSSETNDVDSL
+461 GSSKSNDKTKDESNDVDSL
-472 ARNPY
+472 ARNPS

-498 DNSAMLAVAP
+498 ENSALLSVAP
-508 DPREFQGQG
+508 NPEEFQGQG

-529 RTIRIDPNLM
+529 RTLRIDPNLM

-574 QPICVQGLGLISMEK
+574 QPICVQGLGLISQVQ
-589 ENQPQ
+589 ENHSEA
-594 GGNSHVPQVVV
+594 GNRSLPQVVI
-605 ASRVAWQSHRSTTG
+605 ASRVAWQSHRSATG
-619 PSTAQQASGL
+619 QSTDQLAIGL
-629 QPELSAGW
+629 QPKLSPGW
-637 SALLRSHWDLAFC
+637 TALLRSHWDLASC
-650 DAIELLQG
+650 DAIELLHG

-674 ASNEPQS
+674 ASDETQS
-681 QETQARA
+681 QETEARA

-707 VREQQRSVAERIDA
+707 VLEQHRSVAERIDA

-767 EYEPIAYEREFPI
+767 DYEPIAYEREFPI

-803 LSQETIDLDSASS
+803 LSQETTDLDSASS

-855 MLVVDRWNLP
+855 MLVVDRWNLSK
-865 EGPLVSDTL
+865 GPLGSDSL
-874 QSDRASS
+874 GSDRATGP
-881 SSSSN
+881 SN

-898 GLLAIAWIAY
+898 GLLAIAWFAY
-908 RMNATAKPRLK
+908 RLYA
-919 PPERRKDRI
+919 

>member
-1 MSPKRRERWY
+1 
-11 SMDGQRR
+11 
-18 IHQSALQSNA
+18 
-28 GPRRLISLIV
+28 
-38 LLVLVLIMIQQVS
+38 MIQQVS

-67 QSTQKNATQNNAT
+67 QSTQNNATQNNPP
-80 QNIATQSNPASPSN
+80 QSNTASPSN

-107 LDLPSK
+107 TDLPKSTDLPSE

-120 PAVEALGLASPDPD
+120 TAVEALGLASPDPD

-143 VLLKNLPDDVKATL
+143 VLLKNLPDGVKATL
-157 ADRLFGIIDQRAPQS
+157 ADRLFGILDQRAPQS
-172 SDPTGSDRQSG
+172 PDPTASDRQAG

-202 DSTTADHAMLTEVRE
+202 DSTTADHTMLTEVRE
-217 SLERWTQLEPLSSP
+217 SLERWTQLEP
-231 PESLAGFQRS
+231 LAGFQRS

-251 SDLSDNTP
+251 SDLADNTP

-275 SDLSPQF
+275 SDLSRQF
-282 DTLIRIDAVP
+282 DTSIRIDAVP

-368 DSLQVAGLIA
+368 DSLHVAGLIA

-408 QGPSLANKGQS
+408 QGPSLANNGQS
-419 LGISKEL
+419 LVISKEL

-472 ARNPY
+472 AKNTS

-508 DPREFQGQG
+508 NPLEFQGQG

-561 DVPALWLSASELN
+561 DVPALWLSASALN

-589 ENQPQ
+589 ESQPQ
-594 GGNSHVPQVVV
+594 GGNPRVPQVVV
-605 ASRVAWQSHRSTTG
+605 ASRVSWQFHRSATG
-619 PSTAQQASGL
+619 SSTAQQASGL

-637 SALLRSHWDLAFC
+637 SALLRSNWDLAFC

-681 QETQARA
+681 QETQPRP

-707 VREQQRSVAERIDA
+707 GREQQRSVAERIDA

-767 EYEPIAYEREFPI
+767 DYEPIAYEREFPI

-865 EGPLVSDTL
+865 EGPLVSDSL
-874 QSDRASS
+874 ESDRASVP
-881 SSSSN
+881 SN
-886 SWSIGSILTTLL
+886 MWSIGSILTTLL
-898 GLLAIAWIAY
+898 GLLAIAWFAY

>member
-1 MSPKRRERWY
+1 
-11 SMDGQRR
+11 
-18 IHQSALQSNA
+18 
-28 GPRRLISLIV
+28 
-38 LLVLVLIMIQQVS
+38 
-51 DPKKVG
+51 
-57 KVAGAVGLLP
+57 
-67 QSTQKNATQNNAT
+67 
-80 QNIATQSNPASPSN
+80 
-94 PSGASSVLAPQSP
+94 
-107 LDLPSK
+107 
-113 QVPDGLS
+113 VPDGLS

-157 ADRLFGIIDQRAPQS
+157 ADRLFGIIDQRAPKS
-172 SDPTGSDRQSG
+172 SDPTGSDRQAG

-202 DSTTADHAMLTEVRE
+202 DSTAADHAMLTEVRE
-217 SLERWTQLEPLSSP
+217 SLDRWTQLEPLAPP

-251 SDLSDNTP
+251 SDLADNTP

-275 SDLSPQF
+275 SDLSRQF
-282 DTLIRIDAVP
+282 DHAIRIDAVP
-292 TIAIPQLLSQTDT
+292 SIAIPQLLSQTDT

-408 QGPSLANKGQS
+408 QGPSLANNGQS

-448 ERALSGH
+448 ERSLSGH

-461 GSSETNDVDSL
+461 GSSESNDVDSL
-472 ARNPY
+472 ARNPS

-498 DNSAMLAVAP
+498 YNSAMLAVAP
-508 DPREFQGQG
+508 NPLEFQGQG

-594 GGNSHVPQVVV
+594 GENPRVPQVVV

-619 PSTAQQASGL
+619 PSTAQEASGL

-742 GSNHYY
+742 GSNHYF

-767 EYEPIAYEREFPI
+767 DYEPIAYEREFPI

-792 SDPTTLISSSD
+792 SDPATLISSSD

-865 EGPLVSDTL
+865 EGPLVSDSL
-874 QSDRASS
+874 QSDRASSS

-898 GLLAIAWIAY
+898 GLLAIAWFAY
-908 RMNATAKPRLK
+908 RMNATAKARLK

>member
-28 GPRRLISLIV
+28 GPKRLISLIV

-67 QSTQKNATQNNAT
+67 QSTQNNATQNNAP
-80 QNIATQSNPASPSN
+80 QNNPETPSTSSGTSSGRAPESP
-94 PSGASSVLAPQSP
+94 P
-107 LDLPSK
+107 DLPSS
-113 QVPDGLS
+113 QVSDGLS
-120 PAVEALGLASPDPD
+120 AAIEGLGLASPDPD

-143 VLLKNLPDDVKATL
+143 VLLKNLPDEVKTTL

-172 SDPTGSDRQSG
+172 PDPTASDRQAA

-202 DSTTADHAMLTEVRE
+202 DSTTADHAMLNAVRE
-217 SLERWTQLEPLSSP
+217 SLERWTQLEPLAP
-231 PESLAGFQRS
+231 LPESLSGFQRS

-275 SDLSPQF
+275 SDLFRQLDPS
-282 DTLIRIDAVP
+282 IRIDAVP

-305 LRGRCFRTL
+305 LRGRCFRTQ
-314 GTIGRIDQPSSMEL
+314 GTVGRIDQPSSIEL

-402 DDASEP
+402 DVAPEP
-408 QGPSLANKGQS
+408 QGSSLANNGQS

-426 ARLRNPIP
+426 ARLRNPMP

-461 GSSETNDVDSL
+461 GSSKFNDETNDETNDVDSL
-472 ARNPY
+472 ARNPS

-498 DNSAMLAVAP
+498 ENSAMLALAP
-508 DPREFQGQG
+508 NPENFQGQG

-522 HGQVIEA
+522 HGRVIEA
-529 RTIRIDPNLM
+529 RTLRIDPNLM

-574 QPICVQGLGLISMEK
+574 QPICVQGLGLISQEK
-589 ENQPQ
+589 ENQSE
-594 GGNSHVPQVVV
+594 GANRSVPQVVI
-605 ASRVAWQSHRSTTG
+605 ASRVAWQSHRSATG
-619 PSTAQQASGL
+619 QSTDQLATGL
-629 QPELSAGW
+629 QPKLSPGW
-637 SALLRSHWDLAFC
+637 TALLQSHWDLASC
-650 DAIELLQG
+650 DAIELLHG
-658 QSLTSK
+658 QSLSSK

-681 QETQARA
+681 QETEARA

-767 EYEPIAYEREFPI
+767 DYEPIAYEREFPI

-865 EGPLVSDTL
+865 EGPLVSDSL
-874 QSDRASS
+874 ESDRASGPS
-881 SSSSN
+881 K

-898 GLLAIAWIAY
+898 GLLAIAWFAY
-908 RMNATAKPRLK
+908 RLYA
-919 PPERRKDRI
+919 

>member
-1 MSPKRRERWY
+1 
-11 SMDGQRR
+11 MDGQRR

-57 KVAGAVGLLP
+57 RVAGAVGLLP
-67 QSTQKNATQNNAT
+67 QSPQNNATRNNAT
-80 QNIATQSNPASPSN
+80 QNHPATASN
-94 PSGASSVLAPQSP
+94 PSGASSVPAPQSP
-107 LDLPSK
+107 TDLPSK

-157 ADRLFGIIDQRAPQS
+157 ADRLFGIIDQRAPKS
-172 SDPTGSDRQSG
+172 SDPTGSDRQAG

-202 DSTTADHAMLTEVRE
+202 DSTAADHAMLTEVRE
-217 SLERWTQLEPLSSP
+217 SLDRWTQLEPLAPP

-251 SDLSDNTP
+251 SDLADNTP

-275 SDLSPQF
+275 SDLSRQF
-282 DTLIRIDAVP
+282 DHAIRIDAVP
-292 TIAIPQLLSQTDT
+292 SIAIPQLLSQTDT

-378 KRRAYASKRG
+378 KRRVYASKRG

-408 QGPSLANKGQS
+408 QGPSLANNGQS

-448 ERALSGH
+448 ERSLSGH

-461 GSSETNDVDSL
+461 GSSESNDVDSL
-472 ARNPY
+472 ARNPS

-508 DPREFQGQG
+508 NPLEFQGQG

-594 GGNSHVPQVVV
+594 GENPRVPQVVV

-619 PSTAQQASGL
+619 PSTAQEASGL

-767 EYEPIAYEREFPI
+767 DYEPIAYEREFPI

-792 SDPTTLISSSD
+792 SDPTTLVSSSD

-865 EGPLVSDTL
+865 EGPLVSDSL
-874 QSDRASS
+874 ESDRASSS

-898 GLLAIAWIAY
+898 GLLAIAWFAY

>member
-1 MSPKRRERWY
+1 M
-11 SMDGQRR
+11 
-18 IHQSALQSNA
+18 LNA
-28 GPRRLISLIV
+28 
-38 LLVLVLIMIQQVS
+38 
-51 DPKKVG
+51 
-57 KVAGAVGLLP
+57 
-67 QSTQKNATQNNAT
+67 
-80 QNIATQSNPASPSN
+80 
-94 PSGASSVLAPQSP
+94 
-107 LDLPSK
+107 
-113 QVPDGLS
+113 
-120 PAVEALGLASPDPD
+120 
-134 VERQSQVLE
+134 
-143 VLLKNLPDDVKATL
+143 
-157 ADRLFGIIDQRAPQS
+157 
-172 SDPTGSDRQSG
+172 
-183 LKLWSSDAQRSILR
+183 
-197 WIDLS
+197 
-202 DSTTADHAMLTEVRE
+202 VRE
-217 SLERWTQLEPLSSP
+217 SLERWTQLEPLAP
-231 PESLAGFQRS
+231 LPESLAGFQRS

-275 SDLSPQF
+275 SDLFRQLDPS
-282 DTLIRIDAVP
+282 IRIDAVP

-314 GTIGRIDQPSSMEL
+314 GTVGRIDQPSSIEL

-402 DDASEP
+402 DVAPEP
-408 QGPSLANKGQS
+408 QGSSLANNGQS

-426 ARLRNPIP
+426 ARLRNPMP

-461 GSSETNDVDSL
+461 GSSKFNDETNDETNDVDSL
-472 ARNPY
+472 ARNPS

-498 DNSAMLAVAP
+498 ENSAMLALAP
-508 DPREFQGQG
+508 NPENFQGQG

-522 HGQVIEA
+522 HGRVIEA
-529 RTIRIDPNLM
+529 RTLRIDPNLM

-574 QPICVQGLGLISMEK
+574 QPICVQGLGLISQEK
-589 ENQPQ
+589 ENQPE
-594 GGNSHVPQVVV
+594 GANRSVPQVVI
-605 ASRVAWQSHRSTTG
+605 ASRVAWQSHQSATG
-619 PSTAQQASGL
+619 QGSDQLATGL
-629 QPELSAGW
+629 QPKLSPGW
-637 SALLRSHWDLAFC
+637 TALLQSHWDLASC
-650 DAIELLQG
+650 DAIELLHG
-658 QSLTSK
+658 QSLSSK

-681 QETQARA
+681 QETEARA

-767 EYEPIAYEREFPI
+767 DYEPIAYEREFPI

-865 EGPLVSDTL
+865 EGPLVSDSL
-874 QSDRASS
+874 ESDRASGPS
-881 SSSSN
+881 K

-898 GLLAIAWIAY
+898 GLLAIAWFAY
-908 RMNATAKPRLK
+908 RLYA
-919 PPERRKDRI
+919 

>member
-67 QSTQKNATQNNAT
+67 QSTQNNATQNNPP
-80 QNIATQSNPASPSN
+80 QSNTASPSN

-107 LDLPSK
+107 TDLPKSTDLPSE

-120 PAVEALGLASPDPD
+120 TAVEALGLASPDPD

-143 VLLKNLPDDVKATL
+143 VLLKNLPDGVKATL
-157 ADRLFGIIDQRAPQS
+157 ADRLFGILDQRAPQS
-172 SDPTGSDRQSG
+172 PDPTASDRQAG

-202 DSTTADHAMLTEVRE
+202 DSTTADHTMLTEVRE
-217 SLERWTQLEPLSSP
+217 SLERWTQLEP
-231 PESLAGFQRS
+231 LAGFQRS

-251 SDLSDNTP
+251 SDLADNTP

-275 SDLSPQF
+275 SDLSRQF
-282 DTLIRIDAVP
+282 DTSIRIDAVP

-368 DSLQVAGLIA
+368 DSLHVAGLIA

-408 QGPSLANKGQS
+408 QGPSLANNGQS
-419 LGISKEL
+419 LVISKEL

-472 ARNPY
+472 AKNTS

-508 DPREFQGQG
+508 NPLEFQGQG

-561 DVPALWLSASELN
+561 DVPALWLSASALN

-589 ENQPQ
+589 ESQPQ
-594 GGNSHVPQVVV
+594 GGNPRVPQVVV
-605 ASRVAWQSHRSTTG
+605 ASRVSWQFHRSATG
-619 PSTAQQASGL
+619 SSTAQQASGL

-637 SALLRSHWDLAFC
+637 SALLRSNWDLAFC

-681 QETQARA
+681 QETQPRP

-707 VREQQRSVAERIDA
+707 GREQQRSVAERIDA

-767 EYEPIAYEREFPI
+767 DYEPIAYEREFPI

-865 EGPLVSDTL
+865 EGPLVSDSL
-874 QSDRASS
+874 ESDRASVP
-881 SSSSN
+881 SN
-886 SWSIGSILTTLL
+886 MWSIGSILTTLL
-898 GLLAIAWIAY
+898 GLLAIAWFAY

>member
-1 MSPKRRERWY
+1 
-11 SMDGQRR
+11 MDGQRR

-28 GPRRLISLIV
+28 GPKRLISLIV

-67 QSTQKNATQNNAT
+67 QSNT
-80 QNIATQSNPASPSN
+80 ASPSN

-107 LDLPSK
+107 TDLPKSTDLPSE
-113 QVPDGLS
+113 QVLDGLS
-120 PAVEALGLASPDPD
+120 TAVEALGLASPDPD

-157 ADRLFGIIDQRAPQS
+157 ADRLFGILDQRAPQS
-172 SDPTGSDRQSG
+172 PDPTASDRQAG
-183 LKLWSSDAQRSILR
+183 LKLWSSDAQRSIVR

-217 SLERWTQLEPLSSP
+217 SLERWTQLEP
-231 PESLAGFQRS
+231 LAGFQRS

-275 SDLSPQF
+275 SDLSRQF
-282 DTLIRIDAVP
+282 DTSIRIDAVP

-402 DDASEP
+402 DDASET
-408 QGPSLANKGQS
+408 QGPSLANNGQS
-419 LGISKEL
+419 LGVSKEL
-426 ARLRNPIP
+426 ARLRNPMP

-472 ARNPY
+472 ARNPS

-498 DNSAMLAVAP
+498 ENSAMLALAP
-508 DPREFQGQG
+508 NPENFQGQG

-522 HGQVIEA
+522 HGRVIEA
-529 RTIRIDPNLM
+529 RTLRIDPNLM

-574 QPICVQGLGLISMEK
+574 QPICVQGLGLISQVQ
-589 ENQPQ
+589 ENQPEA
-594 GGNSHVPQVVV
+594 GNRSVPQVVI
-605 ASRVAWQSHRSTTG
+605 ASRVAWQSHQSATG
-619 PSTAQQASGL
+619 QGTDQLATGL
-629 QPELSAGW
+629 QPKLSPGW
-637 SALLRSHWDLAFC
+637 TALLQSHWDLASC
-650 DAIELLQG
+650 DAIELLHG

-681 QETQARA
+681 QETEDRA

-767 EYEPIAYEREFPI
+767 DYEPIAYEREFPI

-792 SDPTTLISSSD
+792 SDPATLISSSD

-865 EGPLVSDTL
+865 EGPLGSDSL
-874 QSDRASS
+874 ESDRASGPS
-881 SSSSN
+881 K

-898 GLLAIAWIAY
+898 GFLAIAWFAY
-908 RMNATAKPRLK
+908 RMSATAKPRLK

>member
-57 KVAGAVGLLP
+57 RVAGAVGLLP
-67 QSTQKNATQNNAT
+67 QSPQNNATRNNAPQNNAT
-80 QNIATQSNPASPSN
+80 QNNSASLSN
-94 PSGASSVLAPQSP
+94 PSGASSVPAPQSP
-107 LDLPSK
+107 TDLPSK

-143 VLLKNLPDDVKATL
+143 VLLKNLPDEVKATL
-157 ADRLFGIIDQRAPQS
+157 ADRLFGIIDQRAPKS
-172 SDPTGSDRQSG
+172 SDPTGSDRQAG
-183 LKLWSSDAQRSILR
+183 LKLWSSDAQRSIVR

-217 SLERWTQLEPLSSP
+217 SLERWTQLEPLASP

-251 SDLSDNTP
+251 SDLADNTP

-282 DTLIRIDAVP
+282 DTSIRIDAVP

-472 ARNPY
+472 ARNPS

-498 DNSAMLAVAP
+498 DNSAMLPVAP

-594 GGNSHVPQVVV
+594 GGNPHVPQVVV

-742 GSNHYY
+742 GSNHYF

-767 EYEPIAYEREFPI
+767 DYEPIAYEREFPI

-792 SDPTTLISSSD
+792 SDPATLISSSD

-865 EGPLVSDTL
+865 EGPLVSDSL
-874 QSDRASS
+874 ESDRASA
-881 SSSSN
+881 SSN

-898 GLLAIAWIAY
+898 GLLAIAWFAY

>member
-67 QSTQKNATQNNAT
+67 QSTQNNATQNNPP
-80 QNIATQSNPASPSN
+80 QSNTASPSN

-107 LDLPSK
+107 TDLPKSTDLPSE

-120 PAVEALGLASPDPD
+120 TAVEALGLASPDPD

-143 VLLKNLPDDVKATL
+143 VLLKNLPDGVKATL
-157 ADRLFGIIDQRAPQS
+157 ADRLFGILDQRAPQS
-172 SDPTGSDRQSG
+172 PDPTASDRQAG

-202 DSTTADHAMLTEVRE
+202 DSTTADHTMLTEVRE
-217 SLERWTQLEPLSSP
+217 SLERWTQLEP
-231 PESLAGFQRS
+231 LAGFQRS

-251 SDLSDNTP
+251 SDLADNTP

-275 SDLSPQF
+275 SDLSRQF
-282 DTLIRIDAVP
+282 DTSIRIDAVP

-368 DSLQVAGLIA
+368 DSLHVAGLIA

-408 QGPSLANKGQS
+408 QGPSLANNGQS
-419 LGISKEL
+419 LVISKEL

-472 ARNPY
+472 AKNTS

-508 DPREFQGQG
+508 NPLEFQGQG

-561 DVPALWLSASELN
+561 DVPALWLSASALN

-589 ENQPQ
+589 ESQPQ
-594 GGNSHVPQVVV
+594 GGNPRVPQVVV
-605 ASRVAWQSHRSTTG
+605 ASRVAWQSHRSATG
-619 PSTAQQASGL
+619 SSTAQQASGL

-637 SALLRSHWDLAFC
+637 SALLRSNWDLAFC

-696 RTESMKSTKSL
+696 RTESMKSNKSL
-707 VREQQRSVAERIDA
+707 VREQQRSVGERIDA

-742 GSNHYY
+742 GSNHYF

-767 EYEPIAYEREFPI
+767 DYEPIAYEREFPI

-865 EGPLVSDTL
+865 EGPLVSDSL
-874 QSDRASS
+874 ESDRASVP
-881 SSSSN
+881 SN
-886 SWSIGSILTTLL
+886 MWSIGSILTTLL
-898 GLLAIAWIAY
+898 GLLAIAWFAY

>member
-1 MSPKRRERWY
+1 
-11 SMDGQRR
+11 MDGQRR

-57 KVAGAVGLLP
+57 RVAGAVGLLP
-67 QSTQKNATQNNAT
+67 QSPQNNATRNNAT
-80 QNIATQSNPASPSN
+80 QNHPATASN
-94 PSGASSVLAPQSP
+94 PSGASSVPAPQSP
-107 LDLPSK
+107 TDLPSK

-157 ADRLFGIIDQRAPQS
+157 ADRLFGIIDQRAPKS
-172 SDPTGSDRQSG
+172 SDPTGSDRQAG

-202 DSTTADHAMLTEVRE
+202 DSTAADHAMLTEVRE
-217 SLERWTQLEPLSSP
+217 SLDRWTQLEPLAPP

-251 SDLSDNTP
+251 SDLADNTP

-275 SDLSPQF
+275 SDLSRQF
-282 DTLIRIDAVP
+282 DHAIRIDAVP
-292 TIAIPQLLSQTDT
+292 SIAIPQLLSQTDT

-408 QGPSLANKGQS
+408 QGPSLANNGQS

-448 ERALSGH
+448 ERSLSGH

-461 GSSETNDVDSL
+461 GSSESNDVDSL
-472 ARNPY
+472 ARNPS

-498 DNSAMLAVAP
+498 YNSAMLAVAP
-508 DPREFQGQG
+508 NPLEFQGQG

-594 GGNSHVPQVVV
+594 GENPRVPQVVV

-619 PSTAQQASGL
+619 PSTAQEASGL

-742 GSNHYY
+742 GSNHYF

-767 EYEPIAYEREFPI
+767 DYEPIAYEREFPI

-792 SDPTTLISSSD
+792 SDPATLISSSD

-865 EGPLVSDTL
+865 EGPLVSDSFE
-874 QSDRASS
+874 SDRASA
-881 SSSSN
+881 SSN

-898 GLLAIAWIAY
+898 GLLAIAWFAY

>member
-1 MSPKRRERWY
+1 
-11 SMDGQRR
+11 
-18 IHQSALQSNA
+18 
-28 GPRRLISLIV
+28 
-38 LLVLVLIMIQQVS
+38 MIQQVS

-67 QSTQKNATQNNAT
+67 QSTQNNATQNNAT
-80 QNIATQSNPASPSN
+80 QNN
-94 PSGASSVLAPQSP
+94 APQNNPETPSTSSGTSSGRAPESP
-107 LDLPSK
+107 PDLPSS
-113 QVPDGLS
+113 QVSDGLS
-120 PAVEALGLASPDPD
+120 AAIEGLGLASPAPD

-143 VLLKNLPDDVKATL
+143 VLLKNLPDEVKATL
-157 ADRLFGIIDQRAPQS
+157 ADRLFGIIDQKAPQS
-172 SDPTGSDRQSG
+172 PDPTASDRQAA

-202 DSTTADHAMLTEVRE
+202 DSTTADHAMLNAVRE
-217 SLERWTQLEPLSSP
+217 SLERWTQLEPLAP
-231 PESLAGFQRS
+231 LPESLSGFQRS

-275 SDLSPQF
+275 SDLFRQLDPS
-282 DTLIRIDAVP
+282 IRIDAVP

-305 LRGRCFRTL
+305 LRGRCFRTQ
-314 GTIGRIDQPSSMEL
+314 GTVGRIDQPSSIEL

-402 DDASEP
+402 DVAPEP
-408 QGPSLANKGQS
+408 QGSSLANNGQS

-426 ARLRNPIP
+426 ARLRNPMP

-461 GSSETNDVDSL
+461 GSSKFNDETNDETNDVDSL
-472 ARNPY
+472 ARNPS

-498 DNSAMLAVAP
+498 ENSAMLALAP
-508 DPREFQGQG
+508 NPENFQGQG

-522 HGQVIEA
+522 HGRVIEA
-529 RTIRIDPNLM
+529 RTLRIDPNLM

-574 QPICVQGLGLISMEK
+574 QPICVQGLGLISQEK
-589 ENQPQ
+589 ENQSE
-594 GGNSHVPQVVV
+594 GANRSVPQVVI
-605 ASRVAWQSHRSTTG
+605 ASRVAWQSHRSATG
-619 PSTAQQASGL
+619 QSTDQLATGL
-629 QPELSAGW
+629 QPKLSPGW
-637 SALLRSHWDLAFC
+637 TALLQSHWDLASC
-650 DAIELLQG
+650 DAIELLHG
-658 QSLTSK
+658 QSLSSK

-681 QETQARA
+681 QETEARA

-767 EYEPIAYEREFPI
+767 DYEPIAYEREFPI

-865 EGPLVSDTL
+865 EGPLVSDSL
-874 QSDRASS
+874 ESDRASGPS
-881 SSSSN
+881 K

-898 GLLAIAWIAY
+898 GLLAIAWFAY
-908 RMNATAKPRLK
+908 RLYA
-919 PPERRKDRI
+919 

>member
-1 MSPKRRERWY
+1 
-11 SMDGQRR
+11 
-18 IHQSALQSNA
+18 
-28 GPRRLISLIV
+28 
-38 LLVLVLIMIQQVS
+38 MIQQVS

-67 QSTQKNATQNNAT
+67 QSTQNNATRNNAT
-80 QNIATQSNPASPSN
+80 QNHPATASN
-94 PSGASSVLAPQSP
+94 PSGASSVPAPQSP
-107 LDLPSK
+107 TDLPSK

-157 ADRLFGIIDQRAPQS
+157 ADRLFGIIDQRAPKS
-172 SDPTGSDRQSG
+172 SDPTGSDRQAG

-202 DSTTADHAMLTEVRE
+202 DSTAADHAMLTEVRE
-217 SLERWTQLEPLSSP
+217 SLDRWTQLEPLAPP

-251 SDLSDNTP
+251 SDLADNTP

-275 SDLSPQF
+275 SDLSRQF
-282 DTLIRIDAVP
+282 DTSIRIDAVP

-339 WLRPEDL
+339 WLRPEDV

-378 KRRAYASKRG
+378 KRRAYASQRG

-402 DDASEP
+402 DDASEL
-408 QGPSLANKGQS
+408 QGPSLANNGQS

-426 ARLRNPIP
+426 ARLRNPMP

-472 ARNPY
+472 ARNPS

-498 DNSAMLAVAP
+498 DNSTMLAVAP
-508 DPREFQGQG
+508 NPLGFQGQG

-561 DVPALWLSASELN
+561 EVPALWLSASELN
-574 QPICVQGLGLISMEK
+574 QPICVQGLGLISQESQ
-589 ENQPQ
+589 ENQSQPQ
-594 GGNSHVPQVVV
+594 GGNPRVPQVVV

-650 DAIELLQG
+650 DAIELLHG

-674 ASNEPQS
+674 ASNAPQS

-735 AQSQAWL
+735 PQSQAWL

-767 EYEPIAYEREFPI
+767 DYEPIAYEREFPI

-792 SDPTTLISSSD
+792 SDPATLISSSD

-865 EGPLVSDTL
+865 EGPLVSDSL
-874 QSDRASS
+874 ESDRASA
-881 SSSSN
+881 SSN

-898 GLLAIAWIAY
+898 GLLAIAWFAY
-908 RMNATAKPRLK
+908 RFYT
-919 PPERRKDRI
+919 

>member
-1 MSPKRRERWY
+1 
-11 SMDGQRR
+11 MDGQRR

-57 KVAGAVGLLP
+57 RVAGAVGLLP
-67 QSTQKNATQNNAT
+67 QSPQNNATRNNAT
-80 QNIATQSNPASPSN
+80 QNHPATASN
-94 PSGASSVLAPQSP
+94 PSGASSVPAPQSP
-107 LDLPSK
+107 TDLPSK

-157 ADRLFGIIDQRAPQS
+157 ADRLFGIIDQRAPKS
-172 SDPTGSDRQSG
+172 SDPTGSDRQAG

-202 DSTTADHAMLTEVRE
+202 DSTAADHAMLTEVRE
-217 SLERWTQLEPLSSP
+217 SLDRWTQLEPLAPP

-251 SDLSDNTP
+251 SDLADNTP

-275 SDLSPQF
+275 SDLSRQF
-282 DTLIRIDAVP
+282 DHAIRIDAVP
-292 TIAIPQLLSQTDT
+292 SIAIPQLLSQTDT

-408 QGPSLANKGQS
+408 QGPSLANNGQS

-448 ERALSGH
+448 ERSLSGH

-461 GSSETNDVDSL
+461 GSSESNDVDSL
-472 ARNPY
+472 ARNPS

-498 DNSAMLAVAP
+498 YNSAMLAVAP
-508 DPREFQGQG
+508 NPLEFQGQG

-594 GGNSHVPQVVV
+594 GENPRVPQVVV

-619 PSTAQQASGL
+619 PSTAQEASGL

-742 GSNHYY
+742 GSNHYF

-767 EYEPIAYEREFPI
+767 DYEPIAYEREFPI

-792 SDPTTLISSSD
+792 SDPATLISSSD

-865 EGPLVSDTL
+865 EGPLVSDSL
-874 QSDRASS
+874 QSDRASSS

-898 GLLAIAWIAY
+898 GLLAIAWFAY